1 MTRWSFCWTVSP
13 MLLTAQ
19 HRLKDYRPTQLGGS
33 HPRAAVLMPIINHD
47 PPTLLLTRRNARLSS
62 HAGQVAFPGGKMDPE
77 DDSLEA
83 CALRESFEE
92 IGLPPGQVRL
102 LGRLSDRFSA
112 NGMIVTPFVGLIE
125 PGVPLTP
132 SPDEIDTIFEVELA
146 RLMTDPREHTDV
158 IYDDDERW
166 YVPSYTI
173 LEHTLWGL
181 SAMMVVEL
189 LNVAFQVDI
198 GLDRYP
204 ETSTLRHLPPR
215 PSRRHRP

>member
-1 MTRWSFCWTVSP
+1 
-13 MLLTAQ
+13 MLLKAQ
-19 HRLKDYRPTQLGGS
+19 HRLKDYRPARLEGS

-47 PPTLLLTRRNARLSS
+47 APTLLLTRRNARLSS
-62 HAGQVAFPGGKMDPE
+62 HAGQVAFPGGKLDPE
-77 DDSLEA
+77 DDGLQA

-92 IGLPPGQVRL
+92 IGLPPEQVTL
-102 LGRLSDRFSA
+102 LGRLSERFSA

-125 PGVPLTP
+125 PDTP
-132 SPDEIDTIFEVELA
+132 FTPNPDEIDVIFEVELA
-146 RLMTDPREHTDV
+146 RLMTDPRQHTDV
-158 IYDDDERW
+158 IYDDETCW

-189 LNVAFQVDI
+189 LNVAFHVDI

-204 ETSTLRHLPPR
+204 EASPLRHLPPR
-215 PSRRHRP
+215 PSRRRPS

>member
-1 MTRWSFCWTVSP
+1 

-19 HRLKDYRPTQLGGS
+19 HRLKDYRPAQLDGRY
-33 HPRAAVLMPIINHD
+33 PRAAVLMPIVNHD
-47 PPTLLLTRRNARLSS
+47 APTLLLTRRNARLSS
-62 HAGQVAFPGGKMDPE
+62 HAGQVAFPGGKLDPE
-77 DDSLEA
+77 DANLQA

-92 IGLPPGQVRL
+92 IGLPPGQVSL

-125 PGVPLTP
+125 PDVRFTP
-132 SPDEIDTIFEVELA
+132 NPDEIDTIFEVELA
-146 RLMTDPREHTDV
+146 RLMTDPRQHTDV
-158 IYDDDERW
+158 IHDDETCW

-173 LEHTLWGL
+173 FEHTLWGL

-189 LNVAFQVDI
+189 LNVAFHVDI

-215 PSRRHRP
+215 PSRRRPS

>member
-1 MTRWSFCWTVSP
+1 
-13 MLLTAQ
+13 MLQTAQ
-19 HRLKDYRPTQLGGS
+19 QRLKDYRPTRLDG
-33 HPRAAVLMPIINHD
+33 HYPRAAVLMPIIHHET
-47 PPTLLLTRRNARLSS
+47 PTLLLTRRNARLSS
-62 HAGQVAFPGGKMDPE
+62 HAGQVAFPGGKLDEE
-77 DDSLEA
+77 DESLEA

-92 IGLPPGQVRL
+92 IGLPAGKVRL
-102 LGRLSDRFSA
+102 LGQLSERFSA

-125 PGVPLTP
+125 PEVQFTP
-132 SPDEIDTIFEVELA
+132 NPDEIDTIFEVELA
-146 RLMTDPREHTDV
+146 RLMTDPRQHTDV
-158 IYDDDERW
+158 IYDDETCW

-189 LNVAFQVDI
+189 LNVAFHVDI

-215 PSRRHRP
+215 PSRRRSS

>member
-1 MTRWSFCWTVSP
+1 
-13 MLLTAQ
+13 MLRKAQ
-19 HRLKDYRPTQLGGS
+19 HRLKDHRPAQIDGR

-47 PPTLLLTRRNARLSS
+47 APTLLLTRRNARLSS
-62 HAGQVAFPGGKMDPE
+62 HAGQVAFPGGKLDPE
-77 DDSLEA
+77 DESLEA

-92 IGLPPGQVRL
+92 IGLPSERVSL

-125 PGVPLTP
+125 PDTTFTP
-132 SPDEIDTIFEVELA
+132 NPDEIDTIFEVELA
-146 RLMTDPREHTDV
+146 RLMTDPRQHTDV
-158 IYDDDERW
+158 IRDDETCW
-166 YVPSYTI
+166 YVPSYSI

-204 ETSTLRHLPPR
+204 ESSILRHLPPR
-215 PSRRHRP
+215 PSRRRPT

>member
-1 MTRWSFCWTVSP
+1 
-13 MLLTAQ
+13 MLRQAQ
-19 HRLKDYRPTQLGGS
+19 HRLESYRPARLDGH

-47 PPTLLLTRRNARLSS
+47 SPTLLLTRRNARLSS
-62 HAGQVAFPGGKMDPE
+62 HAGQVAFPGGKLDPG

-92 IGLPPGQVRL
+92 IGLSPEQVRL

-112 NGMIVTPFVGLIE
+112 NAMIVTPFVGLIE
-125 PGVPLTP
+125 PDTP
-132 SPDEIDTIFEVELA
+132 FTPNPDEIDTIFEVELA
-146 RLMTDPREHTDV
+146 RLMTDPRQHTDV
-158 IYDDDERW
+158 IHDDDERW

-215 PSRRHRP
+215 PSRRRPS